1 MIRREM
7 DHVLSAQ
14 QGELDA
20 ASAYAPF
27 ILEYPS
33 GQRPTVSLFANEK
46 DSHFFERLSIMGSG
60 YTLVNY

>member
-7 DHVLSAQ
+7 DHFLSAQ

-33 GQRPTVSLFANEK
+33 GQRPAAFVINIFILCYVKNV
-46 DSHFFERLSIMGSG
+46 L
-60 YTLVNY
+60 

>member
-1 MIRREM
+1 M

-60 YTLVNY
+60 